1 MLRCLYGIAL
11 ARGEAIRSLLLMEI
25 TSILKEVGNNILS
38 FDYKSRKEKS
48 MKEYAFVFDKSGK
61 QLSPTDKN
69 NAWRLIRTKK
79 ARCIKY
85 NPFTIVLN
93 TVIDEK
99 DVDQSI
105 FHLGIDDGSA
115 NVGFSILQY
124 CMKDGD
130 FTKVKTIQKAKMIQR
145 QDVKHLMTVRRE
157 YRNARRH
164 EKRCRECRFQ
174 NRAASRQTG
183 RIAPTIKQKRQAV
196 LRVAN
201 YYKKLVNLTHFDLED
216 VSIDIRALTEGEKLE
231 GKEYQKSNRQD
242 DNIRRAVYLR
252 DKGTCQMCGKTQ
264 GKMEAHHIHPRR
276 LGGPNSIHN
285 EILLCHECHAS
296 ITNHEEDYEGELY
309 KKIDGKLV
317 KTDMAQ
323 HVMIGKKYLREELSK
338 LGTLHL
344 TCGGDTAN
352 KRHAWNIP
360 KTHANDAICIA
371 CEEMPPDRLDV
382 KEYIIKP
389 VRHKKKSDAT
399 SMGFELGDY
408 VELTIKSRKLQ
419 KTIKVKGYIT
429 AFIKGQRGK
438 QKGKLVNVNITAND
452 GTEYKRYSLS
462 KCRLIERQ
470 KHLKFL

>member
-25 TSILKEVGNNILS
+25 ISILKEVGNNILL
-38 FDYKSRKEKS
+38 FDDKSRKEKS

-99 DVDQSI
+99 NVDQSI

-174 NRAASRQTG
+174 NRTASRRKG

-201 YYKKLVNLTHFDLED
+201 YYKKLVNLTHFNL
-216 VSIDIRALTEGEKLE
+216 
-231 GKEYQKSNRQD
+231 
-242 DNIRRAVYLR
+242 
-252 DKGTCQMCGKTQ
+252 
-264 GKMEAHHIHPRR
+264 
-276 LGGPNSIHN
+276 
-285 EILLCHECHAS
+285 
-296 ITNHEEDYEGELY
+296 
-309 KKIDGKLV
+309 
-317 KTDMAQ
+317 
-323 HVMIGKKYLREELSK
+323 
-338 LGTLHL
+338 
-344 TCGGDTAN
+344 
-352 KRHAWNIP
+352 
-360 KTHANDAICIA
+360 
-371 CEEMPPDRLDV
+371 
-382 KEYIIKP
+382 
-389 VRHKKKSDAT
+389 
-399 SMGFELGDY
+399 
-408 VELTIKSRKLQ
+408 
-419 KTIKVKGYIT
+419 
-429 AFIKGQRGK
+429 
-438 QKGKLVNVNITAND
+438 
-452 GTEYKRYSLS
+452 
-462 KCRLIERQ
+462 
-470 KHLKFL
+470 